1 MNIYVRVICIFS
13 FVFVF
18 TSTAILQYTSVCHVV
33 SAGAGFCLVRCRLAV
48 FSPSESLSRRC
59 HGDQTDRRRRTG
71 QNQLT
76 AQ

>member
-33 SAGAGFCLVRCRLAV
+33 SAGAV
-48 FSPSESLSRRC
+48 FVSYGEGWLCFHPQRVFPDDAMETRQTG
-59 HGDQTDRRRRTG
+59 GDARARIS
-71 QNQLT
+71 
-76 AQ
+76 